1 MNHPPRILVTG
12 ASGFLGRQVVDAFRG
27 DHPVSAQ
34 GFRRADGLL
43 ACDLRERG
51 QVLALLAAAAPDW
64 IIHCS
69 AYREPDFCELN
80 PAEAGRL
87 NVDSTRHLVE
97 GMPAGCR
104 LLFISSDY
112 VFDGTRPPY
121 READPT
127 APVNEYGRT
136 KVRGEQLALAR
147 PGNLVVRIPVLVGPD
162 PEGVRGFVTQM
173 VDEVRAGL
181 PRVVDHVLVRCPTAT
196 RDVAQA
202 VRFLV
207 GRGEPGVWHASAP
220 FAGTRY
226 ELTCEVA
233 RQLGLDAAHL
243 TPSRE
248 VIPRAARRPVD
259 ASLDSTRLRSA
270 GFNGLRGLPDMLRDF
285 L

>member
-1 MNHPPRILVTG
+1 M
-12 ASGFLGRQVVDAFRG
+12 
-27 DHPVSAQ
+27 
-34 GFRRADGLL
+34 
-43 ACDLRERG
+43 
-51 QVLALLAAAAPDW
+51 
-64 IIHCS
+64 
-69 AYREPDFCELN
+69 
-80 PAEAGRL
+80 
-87 NVDSTRHLVE
+87 
-97 GMPAGCR
+97 
-104 LLFISSDY
+104 
-112 VFDGTRPPY
+112 
-121 READPT
+121 
-127 APVNEYGRT
+127 
-136 KVRGEQLALAR
+136 
-147 PGNLVVRIPVLVGPD
+147 
-162 PEGVRGFVTQM
+162 
-173 VDEVRAGL
+173 
-181 PRVVDHVLVRCPTAT
+181 LVRCPTAT

-233 RQLGLDAAHL
+233 RQLGLAAAHL